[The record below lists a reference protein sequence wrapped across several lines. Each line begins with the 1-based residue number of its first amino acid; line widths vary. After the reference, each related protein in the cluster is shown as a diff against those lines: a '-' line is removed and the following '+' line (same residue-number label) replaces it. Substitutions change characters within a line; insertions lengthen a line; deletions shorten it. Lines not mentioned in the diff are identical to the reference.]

1 MIRSHDDLRDLTMD
15 ELKEFKKACGQ
26 VGRCAVNVCKN

>member
-15 ELKEFKKACGQ
+15 ELKEEFKLGARKRVVKWGAAQ
-26 VGRCAVNVCKN
+26 